1 MSFESAQADHDT
13 RTGSGTASVSM
24 ERNLVQEFFEVASI
38 ARLHE
43 ALWYVCPDVWENLKH
58 HLVGIQREALVQIV
72 KQGLMNVQEQRSYD
86 VGLDMLDSI
95 GLLDEYRTEE

>member
-1 MSFESAQADHDT
+1 MSFESAQSDHDT
-13 RTGSGTASVSM
+13 RTGYGAASV
-24 ERNLVQEFFEVASI
+24 ERNLVQEFFDVASI

-43 ALWYVCPDVWENLKH
+43 ALWYVCPDVWETLRH
-58 HLVGIQREALVQIV
+58 HLMGIQREALVQIIR
-72 KQGLMNVQEQRSYD
+72 QGLLTMQEQRTYD